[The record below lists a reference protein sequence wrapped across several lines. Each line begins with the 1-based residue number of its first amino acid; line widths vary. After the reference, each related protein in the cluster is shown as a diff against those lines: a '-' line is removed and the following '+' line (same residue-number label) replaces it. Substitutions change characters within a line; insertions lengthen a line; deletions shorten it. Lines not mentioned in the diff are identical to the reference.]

1 MARLEVD
8 LALTDAGFA
17 DFPKSLEQIAAEIK
31 AELCW
36 LDLRNA
42 SLATLAGTR
51 KLRVEILVEI
61 NPASSCS
68 ILLKSSEGMGNGAPL
83 TTAVLQRLLELL
95 RQFLPAAAVSYRS
108 DQDGPIRK

>member
-8 LALTDAGFA
+8 LALTDAAFT
-17 DFPKSLEQIAAEIK
+17 DFPKALEQIAAEIK

-42 SLATLAGTR
+42 SLAGTR

-61 NPASSCS
+61 NPASTCS
-68 ILLKSSEGMGNGAPL
+68 ILLKISEGMGNGAPL
-83 TTAVLQRLLELL
+83 TTAVLERLMELL

>member
-8 LALTDAGFA
+8 LALTDAAFV
-17 DFPKSLEQIAAEIK
+17 DFPKALEQIAAEIK

-68 ILLKSSEGMGNGAPL
+68 ILLKSAEGMGNGAPL

-95 RQFLPAAAVSYRS
+95 RQFIPAAAVSYRS